1 MTRGILKSSFSS
13 YICHEEL
20 NKRRDPMLQ
29 CWEGS
34 ELAVFSEDVDDSVK
48 CSFSPGSVKCFFCS

>member
-1 MTRGILKSSFSS
+1 MEVLLIPGSVKSFFSS

-20 NKRRDPMLQ
+20 DKRRDPMLQ

-34 ELAVFSEDVDDSVK
+34 ELAVFSEDVDDTW
-48 CSFSPGSVKCFFCS
+48 